1 MPLTIKN
8 FDVYAPFDD
17 LGNEFLCP
25 NVFSI
30 STSNHTIVIVFNYDF
45 PTVNVFLNFEFL
57 N

>member
-1 MPLTIKN
+1 MPLTIKK

-17 LGNEFLCP
+17 LGNEFLSP

-30 STSNHTIVIVFNYDF
+30 SMSNHTIVIIFNYDF
-45 PTVNVFLNFEFL
+45 PTIDVFLNFEFL

>member
-17 LGNEFLCP
+17 LGNEFLSP

-30 STSNHTIVIVFNYDF
+30 STSVFNYDF
-45 PTVNVFLNFEFL
+45 LTIDVFFNFEFL